1 MQATPSAPTAAI
13 YACGMTR
20 RFTSSICS
28 ISCTEFDS
36 KGQSVCAET
45 RSAPQWHAGRVGCHS
60 HRVAG
65 RGICRK
71 AQTHGARSVRI
82 CPPDW
87 GAVRITTRPHPSTPC
102 ECNRGR
108 TGRISI
114 DRINMLSTSNVAIQF
129 GAKPLFEQ
137 VTVKFS
143 DGNRYGLIG
152 ANGSGKSTLMKLLG
166 GDLEPSA
173 GDVMLQAG
181 MRLGKLNQNQFGYED
196 ERVLDVVMRGH
207 TELWAAMKERDRIYA
222 DPNATDDDYMK
233 AAELE
238 GVFAEYG
245 GYDAEARAGSIL
257 TDAGIHESRHIG
269 PMREVPPGLKLRVL
283 LAQALF
289 SRPDVLLLDEP
300 TNNLDI
306 NSIRWLESALNNYDA
321 TMVIISH
328 DRHFLNQ
335 VCTHVADL
343 DFQQLKIYPGNYDD
357 FMLASVQAR
366 ARVEAANA
374 KAKDRI
380 SDLQEFVRRFSA
392 NASKARQATSRKK
405 QLEKIKIEEIRP
417 SSRQNP
423 YIRFEQGKKLYR
435 SAVSVEK
442 LCFSYPGS
450 DERVLGNVTF
460 NVEGGERVA
469 IIGPNGAGKTTLMRC
484 LAGELR
490 PTAGRIVWVENAQP
504 GYMPQDPQAEFDD
517 KTDLFSWMSQYT
529 GKADDDQIVRA
540 TLGRLLFS
548 GEETKKSVKVL
559 SGGEKGRM
567 IYGKLMLTKPNVLL
581 MDEPTNHMD
590 METIESLQI
599 GLEHYPGTLVFVSH
613 DREFVG
619 GLATRILEMRP
630 GGKIVDFRGTY
641 DEYLKSQGVEV

>member
-1 MQATPSAPTAAI
+1 
-13 YACGMTR
+13 
-20 RFTSSICS
+20 
-28 ISCTEFDS
+28 
-36 KGQSVCAET
+36 
-45 RSAPQWHAGRVGCHS
+45 
-60 HRVAG
+60 
-65 RGICRK
+65 
-71 AQTHGARSVRI
+71 
-82 CPPDW
+82 
-87 GAVRITTRPHPSTPC
+87 
-102 ECNRGR
+102 
-108 TGRISI
+108 
-114 DRINMLSTSNVAIQF
+114 MLSTSNVAVQF

-152 ANGSGKSTLMKLLG
+152 ANGSGKSTLMKVLG
-166 GDLEPSA
+166 GDLDASA
-173 GDVMLQAG
+173 GDVMLQSG

-196 ERVLDVVMRGH
+196 HRVLDVVMQGH
-207 TELWAAMKERDRIYA
+207 AELWKAMTERDRIYA
-222 DPNATDDDYMK
+222 NPESTDEDYMK

-245 GYDAEARAGSIL
+245 GYDAEARAGAIL
-257 TDAGIHESRHIG
+257 TDAGIPEDRHNG

-306 NSIRWLESALNNYDA
+306 NSIRWLENTLNNYDA

-366 ARVEAANA
+366 ERVEAANA

-405 QLEKIKIEEIRP
+405 QLEKIKIEDIRP

-435 SAVSVEK
+435 NAFSVEK
-442 LCFSYPGS
+442 LNFGYPDTNELILKDINLS
-450 DERVLGNVTF
+450 IEA
-460 NVEGGERVA
+460 GERIA
-469 IIGPNGAGKTTLMRC
+469 IIGPNGVGKTTLMRV
-484 LAGELR
+484 LAGELH
-490 PTAGRIVWVENAQP
+490 PNSGKITWVENAQP
-504 GYMPQDPQAEFDD
+504 GYMPQDPQAEFVD
-517 KTDLFSWMSQYT
+517 KIDLFGWMSQFT

-548 GEETKKSVKVL
+548 GEETKKQVKVL
-559 SGGEKGRM
+559 SGGEKNRM
-567 IYGKLMLTKPNVLL
+567 IYGKLILTKPNILL

-590 METIESLQI
+590 MESIESLQI

-619 GLATRILEMRP
+619 GLATRIVELKP
-630 GGKIVDFRGTY
+630 GGTIHDFRGTY
-641 DEYLKSQGVEV
+641 DEYLKAQGIET

>member
-1 MQATPSAPTAAI
+1 
-13 YACGMTR
+13 
-20 RFTSSICS
+20 
-28 ISCTEFDS
+28 
-36 KGQSVCAET
+36 
-45 RSAPQWHAGRVGCHS
+45 
-60 HRVAG
+60 
-65 RGICRK
+65 
-71 AQTHGARSVRI
+71 
-82 CPPDW
+82 
-87 GAVRITTRPHPSTPC
+87 
-102 ECNRGR
+102 
-108 TGRISI
+108 
-114 DRINMLSTSNVAIQF
+114 MLSTSNVAIQF

-152 ANGSGKSTLMKLLG
+152 ANGCGKSTLMKVLG
-166 GDLEPSA
+166 GELEQSV

-196 ERVLDVVMRGH
+196 ERVLDVVMQGH
-207 TELWAAMKERDRIYA
+207 VEMWKAMTERDRIYA
-222 DPNATDDDYMK
+222 SAEATDDDFMR

-238 GVFAEYG
+238 GKFAEYD
-245 GYDAEARAGSIL
+245 GYNAEARAASIL
-257 TDAGIHESRHIG
+257 LDAGIPESLHNG
-269 PMREVPPGLKLRVL
+269 PMREVAPGLKLRVL

-306 NSIRWLESALNNYDA
+306 HSIRWLERVLNDYDA
-321 TMVIISH
+321 TMIIISH

-335 VCTHVADL
+335 VCTHIADL

-392 NASKARQATSRKK
+392 NASKARQATSRKRA
-405 QLEKIKIEEIRP
+405 LEKIKIEEVRP

-423 YIRFEQGKKLYR
+423 YIRFEQAKKLYR
-435 SAVSVEK
+435 SAVGVEE
-442 LCFSYPGS
+442 LRFRYPNA
-450 DERVLGNVTF
+450 DVDVLNNVNF
-460 NVEGGERVA
+460 NAEAGERIA
-469 IIGPNGAGKTTLMRC
+469 IIGPNGIGKTTLMRC
-484 LAGELR
+484 LAGDLK
-490 PTAGRIVWVENAQP
+490 PSAGRINWVENAEA
-504 GYMPQDPQAEFDD
+504 GYMPQDPQAEFAD
-517 KTDLFSWMSQYT
+517 KTDLFTWMSEFT

-548 GEETKKSVKVL
+548 GDETKKSVKVL

-567 IYGKLMLTKPNVLL
+567 IYGKLMLTRPNVLL
-581 MDEPTNHMD
+581 LDEPTNHMD

-599 GLEHYPGTLVFVSH
+599 GLEKYPGTLIFVSH

-619 GLATRILEMRP
+619 SLATRIIELRP
-630 GGKIVDFRGTY
+630 DGSIADFRGTY
-641 DEYLKSQGVEV
+641 DEYLKSQGIEI